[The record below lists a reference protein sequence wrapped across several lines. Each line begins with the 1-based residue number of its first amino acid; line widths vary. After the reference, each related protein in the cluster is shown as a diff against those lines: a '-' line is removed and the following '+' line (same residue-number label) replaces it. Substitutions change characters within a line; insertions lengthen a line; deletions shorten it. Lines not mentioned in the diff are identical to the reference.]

1 MIVSTPPAGPVNYLT
16 FQTRGAS
23 TLDAMDPAE
32 VIGAFREHGAVLFRG
47 FDYDVDS
54 LSRFTALFCSRFV
67 RNESGRRGRISSDGT
82 TQTVN
87 LGREA
92 FPLHPELS
100 RVPWRP
106 DIAWFACANA
116 PASGGETL
124 VCDGAAIAAGLSSST
139 RESVN
144 GRGVLYRE
152 ETPLGAFT
160 DWLGIPPPDDRVLA
174 LINRDSPF
182 RFQRAGNRIFRAF
195 TRPFLDRGLFTK
207 APIFANFLL
216 FARFML
222 GTRQFPTFE
231 DGSVIPDAL
240 VEEIR
245 HVSEGLTVAHRW
257 QPGDLLMLDNSRFL
271 HGRNPVENL
280 EEREIWT
287 QFGYAGFLEDDDERL
302 AEPWRY
308 TDDPLF
314 IFFGPGA
321 LDLRDRLS
329 RGAESPAGRFS

>member
-16 FQTRGAS
+16 FQTRGGS
-23 TLDAMDPAE
+23 PLDVLDSAD
-32 VIGAFREHGAVLFRG
+32 VIGAFREHGAILFRG
-47 FDYDVDS
+47 FDYDVHS
-54 LSRFTALFCSRFV
+54 LSRFTARFCSRFV
-67 RNESGRRGRISSDGT
+67 RNESGRRGKISSDGT

-87 LGREA
+87 LGQEA

-106 DIAWFACANA
+106 DIAWFACASA
-116 PASGGETL
+116 PSSGGETL
-124 VCDGAAIAAGLSSST
+124 VCDGAHIASGLSAST
-139 RESVN
+139 RETLS
-144 GRGVLYRE
+144 RRSLLYRE
-152 ETPLGAFT
+152 ETPVGAFT
-160 DWLGIPPPDDRVLA
+160 EWLGLPPPDDRTLA
-174 LINRDSPF
+174 LISRDSPF
-182 RFQRAGNRIFRAF
+182 RFERAGNRIFRSF
-195 TRPFLDRGLFTK
+195 TRPFLDRALFTES
-207 APIFANFLL
+207 PVFANFLL

-231 DGSVIPDAL
+231 DGSIISDAI
-240 VEEIR
+240 VEEIGS
-245 HVSEGLTVAHRW
+245 VSEGLTVAHRW
-257 QPGDLLMLDNSRFL
+257 ARGDLLMLDNSRFL
-271 HGRNPVENL
+271 HGRNPVSYV

-321 LDLRDRLS
+321 LDLRDKLAR
-329 RGAESPAGRFS
+329 RIETPAGRLS

>member
-1 MIVSTPPAGPVNYLT
+1 MIVSTPPADPVNYLT
-16 FQTRGAS
+16 LQTRVP
-23 TLDAMDPAE
+23 TPLDALDSAD
-32 VIGAFREHGAVLFRG
+32 VIEAFREHGAILFRG
-47 FDYDVDS
+47 FEYDVHS
-54 LSRFTALFCSRFV
+54 LSRFTAVFCARFV

-106 DIAWFACANA
+106 DIAWFACARA
-116 PASGGETL
+116 PSSGGETL

-139 RESVN
+139 RETLSE
-144 GRGVLYRE
+144 RILLYRE
-152 ETPLGAFT
+152 ETPVGAFT

-174 LINRDSPF
+174 LISRDSPF
-182 RFQRAGNRIFRAF
+182 RFERAGNRIFRSF
-195 TRPFLDRGLFTK
+195 TRPFLDRALFTK
-207 APIFANFLL
+207 SPVFANFLL

-231 DGSVIPDAL
+231 DGSIVPDPI

-245 HVSEGLTVAHRW
+245 DVSEGLTVAHRW
-257 QPGDLLMLDNSRFL
+257 QRGDLLMLDNSRFL
-271 HGRNPVENL
+271 HGRNPVGNV

-287 QFGYAGFLEDDDERL
+287 QFGYAGFLDDDDERL

-321 LDLRDRLS
+321 LDLRDKLS
-329 RGAESPAGRFS
+329 RRREAPAGRLS